1 MILLETSNR
10 ILEEA
15 IASRINS
22 GKAEVVDITFADFD
36 GVLFHVA
43 TVKDQNNLLNISIGL
58 KGGSSLLNEGG
69 GLALLKQYYQKLLLP
84 TPEGSYNATLQINLE
99 QLPPN
104 PESLPFQI
112 ANFKRHLFAAPFQQ
126 VFTAIENKTAGSN
139 ILAIQYRP
147 EEAVYIKPGNS
158 GDSVTVIFDI
168 LFRDADD
175 IVLSKVFLQE
185 FADARKTISNAPSVT
200 FSQKEP
206 PLELKGLKGVRAGD
220 NNGFVSIV
228 LFSNHI
234 SAKNRDKTINNIII
248 FRDYLHYHI
257 KCSKAY
263 MHTRMRNRVDSL
275 LQILNRARPEP
286 VEVVK
291 KTAQGKT
298 FKLAAKK
305 A

>member
-1 MILLETSNR
+1 MILLENANR

-15 IASRINS
+15 IAARINS
-22 GKAEVVDITFADFD
+22 DKKEAVDITFADFD
-36 GVLFHVA
+36 GVLFHVS
-43 TVKDQNNLLNISIGL
+43 TVNEAKNLVNISIGL
-58 KGGSSLLNEGG
+58 KGASSLLKEGG
-69 GLALLKQYYQKLLLP
+69 GLDLLKTVYGKLLLAQ
-84 TPEGSYNATLQINLE
+84 PEGSYSATLQIDLDK
-99 QLPPN
+99 LPPK
-104 PESLPFQI
+104 PEELPFQI
-112 ANFKRHLFAAPFQQ
+112 AMFKRHLFAAPFLK
-126 VFTAIENKTAGSN
+126 VFKMVEEKSGSSD
-139 ILAIQYRP
+139 ILALQYPP
-147 EEAVYIKPGNS
+147 EEAVYIKPE
-158 GDSVTVIFDI
+158 GDRVIVIFDI

-206 PLELKGLKGVRAGD
+206 PLELKNVKGVRAGD
-220 NNGFVSIV
+220 NNGFVSFV
-228 LFSNHI
+228 LFANHI
-234 SAKNRDKTINNIII
+234 NAKTRDKTVDLIIT

-298 FKLAAKK
+298 FKLAAAKK
-305 A
+305 